1 MSTFRLQIVTPD
13 GLIYDGQAEKLMVR
27 TTGGD
32 ICILP
37 RHMDYV
43 GPLGMGLAIIQ
54 ANGKRRYA
62 ACIGGIL
69 NVSHGEVRL
78 VPTTF
83 EWSDTIDAARAEA
96 SQRRAEKVLQDSNS
110 SETDLE
116 LAKARLHRALVRKSA
131 ASYK

>member
-13 GLIYDGQAEKLMVR
+13 GLIYDGEVEKLFVR

-32 ICILP
+32 IGILP
-37 RHMDYV
+37 RHMDYL

-62 ACIGGIL
+62 ACMGGIL
-69 NVSHGEVRL
+69 NVFRGECRL

-83 EWSDTIDAARAEA
+83 EWSNKIDVARAEE
-96 SQRRAEKVLQDSNS
+96 SRQRAEEILNNPNS
-110 SETDLE
+110 SPADLE
-116 LAKARLHRALVRKSA
+116 LAKARLQRAQVRISA
-131 ASYK
+131 ANYQ

>member
-37 RHMDYV
+37 RHMNYL

-54 ANGKRRYA
+54 ANGKRRSA
-62 ACIGGIL
+62 ACMGGIL
-69 NVSHGEVRL
+69 NVHQGECRL

-83 EWSDTIDAARAEA
+83 EWSQEIDVSRAEA
-96 SQRRAEKVLQDSNS
+96 SLHRAEEVLNNPDASPA
-110 SETDLE
+110 DLK
-116 LAKARLHRALVRKSA
+116 LAKARLQRALVRISA
-131 ASYK
+131 ANYK